1 MKRRDILGKGA
12 LGMGAVAVGAS
23 AGSMAVAQERV
34 RWRMATPWPA
44 GPLLIQAPRIM
55 ADRIRELT
63 EGNFDIQVYQ
73 GGELVPALE
82 TLDAVQ
88 QGIAECG
95 HGWGPYWIG
104 KNPAFALDGG
114 IPMGMNS
121 RQHYAWFFNAGGKE
135 LLHEL
140 YERFNV
146 IGWPAGNCDY
156 QMGGFFREEINS
168 LDDIQGLRIRIGGL
182 GGEILSRMGAST
194 QVIAGAEIFSALERG
209 VVDAAEWVG
218 PYDDEQLG
226 LHEVAPYY
234 YYPSWWEPGTPLS
247 VYVNLDHWQALPDQ
261 YRSAFETAAR
271 EVNLLHMAMYD
282 YENTK
287 ALERLREQGVELR
300 EFPTDVLEE
309 AERIAEELF
318 EEYAADYEDWNRI
331 WSHYRDYQQRFRESF
346 RTMAHSY
353 SSFNYRDS

>member
-1 MKRRDILGKGA
+1 MKRRDVLKTGAIGLGGA
-12 LGMGAVAVGAS
+12 AAAGV
-23 AGSMAVAQERV
+23 GSMAVAGESV

-44 GPLLIQAPRIM
+44 GPLLIEAPRM
-55 ADRIRELT
+55 LADRVSELT
-63 EGNFDIQVYQ
+63 GGNFEIRVYQ

-104 KNPAFALDGG
+104 RNRAFALDGG

-121 RQHYAWFFNAGGKE
+121 RQHYAWFFNAGGME

-140 YERFNV
+140 YAQFGV

-168 LDDIQGLRIRIGGL
+168 LDDLQGLRFRIGGL
-182 GGEILSRMGAST
+182 GGEILSRMGVST
-194 QVIAGAEIFSALERG
+194 EVIAGGEIFPALERG
-209 VVDAAEWVG
+209 AVDAAEWVG

-247 VYVNLDHWQALPDQ
+247 VYVNLEQWNALPSEYQ
-261 YRSAFETAAR
+261 SAFQTAAW
-271 EVNLLHMAMYD
+271 EVNLRHMAMYD
-282 YENTK
+282 YENTH
-287 ALERLREQGVELR
+287 ALKRLKDEGVMLR
-300 EFPTDVLEE
+300 EFPADIMEE
-309 AERIAEELF
+309 AARIAEELY
-318 EEYAADYEDWNRI
+318 EEYADENEDWNRI
-331 WSHYRDYQQRFRESF
+331 WSHYREHQELFRESF
-346 RTMAHSY
+346 ETMAYSY
-353 SSFNYRDS
+353 SRFNYRG